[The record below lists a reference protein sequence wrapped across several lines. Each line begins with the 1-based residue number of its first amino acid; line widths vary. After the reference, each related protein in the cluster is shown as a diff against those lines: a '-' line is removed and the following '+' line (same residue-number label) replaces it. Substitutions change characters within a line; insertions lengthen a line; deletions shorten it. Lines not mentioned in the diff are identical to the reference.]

1 MAKTN
6 EIKLSE
12 HFTYKKLFRFVLPS
26 IIMMICTS
34 VYSVIDGLFIS
45 NFVGYT
51 PFAAINVIWPF
62 IMILG
67 GMGFMIGTGG
77 SALVAKTLG
86 EGDTD
91 KANRYFTILIVF
103 TVILGI
109 VLTAVGMTFTRPIAR
124 LLGANEELLR
134 KNRYRIRRVFHAAKR
149 ISKFSCGC
157 RQTAN
162 RTTRYGN
169 RRSYERILRLA
180 FHCRYETR
188 TRRSGRRDGTGTNSR
203 RNRAFNLFLQ
213 KKQQPSQAQTSK
225 TRTVA
230 HTEIMRQRIFR
241 TAYDRR
247 LVDCGNYL

>member
-124 LLGANEELLR
+124 LLGANEEL
-134 KNRYRIRRVFHAAKR
+134 IDHAE
-149 ISKFSCGC
+149 I
-157 RQTAN
+157 
-162 RTTRYGN
+162 YG
-169 RRSYERILRLA
+169 
-180 FHCRYETR
+180 
-188 TRRSGRRDGTGTNSR
+188 
-203 RNRAFNLFLQ
+203 
-213 KKQQPSQAQTSK
+213 
-225 TRTVA
+225 RTVIGFVVFFMLQNVFQSFLA
-230 HTEIMRQRIFR
+230 AAGKPHIGLLV
-241 TAYDRR
+241 TAIAGLTNAFFDW
-247 LVDCGNYL
+247 LFIAVLKF

>member
-34 VYSVIDGLFIS
+34 IYSVIDGLFIS

-67 GMGFMIGTGG
+67 GTGFMIGTGG
-77 SALVAKTLG
+77 SALGANSLG

-124 LLGANEELLR
+124 LLGANEEL
-134 KNRYRIRRVFHAAKR
+134 IDHA
-149 ISKFSCGC
+149 
-157 RQTAN
+157 
-162 RTTRYGN
+162 
-169 RRSYERILRLA
+169 
-180 FHCRYETR
+180 
-188 TRRSGRRDGTGTNSR
+188 
-203 RNRAFNLFLQ
+203 
-213 KKQQPSQAQTSK
+213 
-225 TRTVA
+225 
-230 HTEIMRQRIFR
+230 
-241 TAYDRR
+241 
-247 LVDCGNYL
+247 